1 MLDNQVELRVEAL
14 LVRLYIHVGDRYPG
28 SESESRIA
36 RARGASRRG
45 DPDWVWVG
53 KASQGWK
60 YTERWG
66 SGLNRNGE
74 GSGLGLDWEWS

>member
-36 RARGASRRG
+36 RARR
-45 DPDWVWVG
+45 V
-53 KASQGWK
+53 
-60 YTERWG
+60 
-66 SGLNRNGE
+66 
-74 GSGLGLDWEWS
+74 

>member
-36 RARGASRRG
+36 RARGG
-45 DPDWVWVG
+45 
-53 KASQGWK
+53 
-60 YTERWG
+60 
-66 SGLNRNGE
+66 
-74 GSGLGLDWEWS
+74 

>member
-1 MLDNQVELRVEAL
+1 M
-14 LVRLYIHVGDRYPG
+14 
-28 SESESRIA
+28 
-36 RARGASRRG
+36 
-45 DPDWVWVG
+45 G

-74 GSGLGLDWEWS
+74 GSGLGLDWGTELTIKGRGRDWGETVEPKKER